1 MVRTSAAP
9 SDPVV
14 PGAAY
19 AVVLLTAMNLLNYV
33 DRWVP
38 SAVKD
43 LFKRDL
49 GLTDQQTA
57 LPLSAFIV
65 VYMLASPVFGS
76 LAERGSRK
84 LLVAAGVAIWSL
96 ATAGAAWAEG
106 FYSLLVA
113 RALVGVGEAA
123 YATIAPSL
131 IADFFPPDKRN
142 RVFTIFYVATPVGAA
157 VGFSLGGFLGEQWG
171 WRAAF
176 LAVGLPGLIVALLAL
191 TMKEPLRGRFD
202 DQKSAPPPWSTAL
215 RTLAGHKQYVV
226 TVAGYTAV
234 TFATGGIADWLPTFL
249 SRHRG
254 MAIDQAGFLVGVVT
268 VAGGLGGTVVGGLVA
283 DRAKRFTRQPYL
295 AVSGLALIP
304 AVLFTVVA
312 LYVASSP
319 AVILGCILV
328 AQFFLWAYNAPVNAI
343 IVNAVDGSMRARA
356 FGLSILCI
364 HLFGDAASPPLIGE
378 VSDRLHNLPLALAM
392 VPVAIGV
399 GALVWIA
406 GWRLLPDHDGKNRAA
421 S

>member
-1 MVRTSAAP
+1 
-9 SDPVV
+9 
-14 PGAAY
+14 
-19 AVVLLTAMNLLNYV
+19 
-33 DRWVP
+33 
-38 SAVKD
+38 
-43 LFKRDL
+43 
-49 GLTDQQTA
+49 
-57 LPLSAFIV
+57 
-65 VYMLASPVFGS
+65 MLASPVFGS
-76 LAERGSRK
+76 LAERGPRK
-84 LLVAAGVAIWSL
+84 LLVGAGVAIWSL
-96 ATAGAAWAEG
+96 ATAGAALAG
-106 FYSLLVA
+106 SFYALLVA
-113 RALVGVGEAA
+113 RALVGIGEAA

-142 RVFTIFYVATPVGAA
+142 KVFTIFYVATPVGSAI
-157 VGFSLGGFLGEQWG
+157 GFALGGFLGEHWG

-176 LAVGLPGLIVALLAL
+176 LAVGLPGLLVALLAL

-202 DQKSAPPPWSTAL
+202 EKKVAPPPWSTAL

-234 TFATGGIADWLPTFL
+234 TFATGGIADWLATFL

-254 MAIDQAGFLVGVVT
+254 MALDQACFLVGVVT
-268 VAGGLGGTVVGGLVA
+268 VVGGLGGTVVGGLVA
-283 DRAKRFTRQPYL
+283 DRAKRYTRQAYL

-304 AVLFTVVA
+304 AVVLTFVA
-312 LYVASSP
+312 LYVAASP

-356 FGLSILCI
+356 FGVSILCI

-378 VSDRLHNLPLALAM
+378 VSDRMNNLPLALGM

-399 GALVWIA
+399 GAVIWIA
-406 GWRLLPDHDGKNRAA
+406 GWRLLPDHAPESPA
-421 S
+421 P